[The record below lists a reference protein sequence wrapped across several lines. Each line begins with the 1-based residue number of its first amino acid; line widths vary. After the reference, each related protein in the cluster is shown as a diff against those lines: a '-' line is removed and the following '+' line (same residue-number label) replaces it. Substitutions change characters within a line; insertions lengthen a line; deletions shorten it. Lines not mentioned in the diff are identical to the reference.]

1 MKAERE
7 CRKSGRWKRLE
18 HESDYERGERA
29 NLTEFERLSQKAIGN
44 FEVEGEEVVLKRRRQ
59 VLSGFDGFDDTS

>member
-1 MKAERE
+1 M
-7 CRKSGRWKRLE
+7 E